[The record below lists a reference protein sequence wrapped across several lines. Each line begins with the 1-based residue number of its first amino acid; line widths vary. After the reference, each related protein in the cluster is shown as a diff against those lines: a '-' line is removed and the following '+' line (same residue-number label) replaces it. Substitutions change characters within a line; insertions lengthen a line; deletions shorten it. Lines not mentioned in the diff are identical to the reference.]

1 MDLAHTENILSVV
14 MALFDNFAGEME
26 HTCYAYPLSRRP
38 GAHLSEE
45 EVLTGTII
53 ANMSQKSILLDRLK
67 VLIQP
72 DLAQIE
78 LSFLRQNLFTAF
90 LA

>member
-1 MDLAHTENILSVV
+1 MDCSSSIGRLVLHPV
-14 MALFDNFAGEME
+14 AL
-26 HTCYAYPLSRRP
+26 
-38 GAHLSEE
+38 
-45 EVLTGTII
+45 
-53 ANMSQKSILLDRLK
+53 SQKWILPDRLK

-78 LSFLRQNLFTAF
+78 LSFLHQNLFTAF